1 MTLSL
6 RGVRILVV
14 EDNYVLADAL
24 RFLLVGC
31 EATSTA
37 ITPSVEQAFVAL
49 REQPIDIAILD
60 VNLGGRSV
68 VPFADHLHTAGTPF
82 LFVTGYGDDP
92 DLLPAHLRDRPR
104 LDKPV
109 DAERLVS
116 TILRLAARG

>member
-24 RFLLVGC
+24 RFLLVGY
-31 EATSTA
+31 EATITA

-104 LDKPV
+104 LDKPA